1 MSQEEPQ
8 RSARHQSYRTVGVVV
23 VALGLAAVP
32 ALSLLGYQRLAVLWL
47 AVGLLA
53 LALVRLQR
61 PDGSWIAARGR
72 VFDVVFGVGL
82 ALLILLLSPNVDL
95 PRLM

>member
-1 MSQEEPQ
+1 M
-8 RSARHQSYRTVGVVV
+8 V

-32 ALSLLGYQRLAVLWL
+32 VLSLLGYRRLAVLWL
-47 AVGLLA
+47 AAGLLA

-72 VFDVVFGVGL
+72 FFDAVFGASL
-82 ALLILLLSPNVDL
+82 ALLILLLSPIVDL

>member
-1 MSQEEPQ
+1 M
-8 RSARHQSYRTVGVVV
+8 VV

-32 ALSLLGYQRLAVLWL
+32 TMALLGYRRLSVLWL
-47 AVGLLA
+47 ATGLMI

-72 VFDVVFGVGL
+72 FFDVVFGASL
-82 ALLILLLSPNVDL
+82 ALLIFLLSPIVDL
-95 PRLM
+95 PRLL